1 MIRTLTRAFAAMATV
16 LAFHM
21 VFFIGARSAQMP
33 AAGAPKIHT
42 YYVAADEVE
51 WDYAP
56 SGINKM
62 MGMKFEGYETV
73 FTERGPH
80 RIGTKYRKALYREY
94 TDATFSKLKPRTL
107 EWEHL
112 GILGPLLRAEIGD
125 TIRVVFK
132 NNGTHPYSMHPHGV
146 FYNKDSE
153 GSAYD
158 DGSSAKEKI
167 GGGVPPGQ
175 THTYTWQVPERA
187 GPGPNDPSSVVWLYH
202 SHVDEPKDVMSG
214 LVGAIIVTR
223 RGIAGPDGK
232 PKDVDR
238 EFVNLFMIFDENNSW
253 YLDHNINTYTSD
265 PKGVNKLEFNTDDS
279 KGNFTLVGSGFA
291 GSNFK
296 DTINGY
302 MFGNLPMMTM
312 KKGERVRWYLL
323 SLGDF
328 GNMHTP
334 HWHGNV
340 VLDHGRRTDVL
351 FLGPARMDTVDMI
364 PDDPGIWMYH
374 CHIDDHMKTGM
385 VALYKVEP

>member
-1 MIRTLTRAFAAMATV
+1 MIRILSRALTAMAAV
-16 LAFHM
+16 FLSHVMSLA
-21 VFFIGARSAQMP
+21 GADSAQMP

-51 WDYAP
+51 WNYTP
-56 SGINKM
+56 SGMNKM
-62 MGMKFEGYETV
+62 MAMRFEGYETV

-80 RIGTKYRKALYREY
+80 RIGTTYRKALYREY
-94 TDATFSKLKPRTL
+94 TDATFSKLKPRTA

-112 GILGPLLRAEIGD
+112 GLLGPVLRAEVGD
-125 TIRVVFK
+125 IIHVVFK

-146 FYNKDSE
+146 FYDKDFE

-158 DGSSAKEKI
+158 DGGVTKLKK
-167 GGGVPPGQ
+167 GGVVPPGE

-187 GPGPNDPSSVVWLYH
+187 GPGPNDPSSIVWLYH
-202 SHVDEPKDVMSG
+202 SHADEPKDVMSG

-223 RGIAGPDGK
+223 RGMAGADGK
-232 PKDVDR
+232 PTDVDR
-238 EFVNLFMIFDENNSW
+238 EFVNLFMIFDENSTW
-253 YLDHNINTYTSD
+253 YLDQNINAYTSD
-265 PKGVNKLEFNTDDS
+265 PKGVNKLEFNADDGR
-279 KGNFTLVGSGFA
+279 GNFTLVGSGFA
-291 GSNFK
+291 GANFK
-296 DTINGY
+296 ASINGY
-302 MFGNLPMMTM
+302 MFGNLPVMTM

-340 VLDHGRRTDVL
+340 VLDHGRRTDVV
-351 FLGPARMDTVDMI
+351 FLGPAQMETVDMV

-374 CHIDDHMKTGM
+374 CHIDDHMKIGM
-385 VALYKVEP
+385 VGLYKVEP